1 MTAFAQIL
9 APLDAASTQPL
20 YQQLQR
26 VLRDAIERRV
36 LGPDDALPAER
47 ELA

>member
-1 MTAFAQIL
+1 MTSLPDAL
-9 APLDAASTQPL
+9 APLDPNSSLPL

-26 VLRDAIERRV
+26 SIREAIENHV

-47 ELA
+47 